1 MFGNDLTRADSF
13 GTPRSKPVNAVTAPI
28 RTGAGEQ
35 AGLDLIVDGDE
46 QRGELPI
53 LRVHVD
59 DENYDLASF
68 DVDETGKP
76 WEYARE
82 IQRRVNN
89 HVALAAALE
98 QVQRFL
104 RLLTDSGELDRI
116 AAERSHPDDVNA
128 LCDAVDGTLTSVWS
142 GA

>member
-1 MFGNDLTRADSF
+1 MTTKVNTDMFGNDLTRADSF

-46 QRGELPI
+46 QRGELPM

-76 WEYARE
+76 LGVRKGNPAAR
-82 IQRRVNN
+82 QQSRRPW
-89 HVALAAALE
+89 
-98 QVQRFL
+98 L
-104 RLLTDSGELDRI
+104 RRWSRCSGFY
-116 AAERSHPDDVNA
+116 
-128 LCDAVDGTLTSVWS
+128 GY
-142 GA
+142 